1 MNYFKK
7 YSWIL
12 PILGGFIALISLF
25 TPTTYDRTTS
35 ELILIWMNQLAVRI
49 NDFTGLQPPELW
61 RYILWLNLH
70 SIAFELII
78 FASAI
83 ITITLTNIYRKSSKS
98 YQNLKWKL
106 LFFAFLIVL
115 STLGWII
122 IMEIFYLNGPQR
134 HWEWYSPHFGVIGP
148 FIGASLIILGAFLT
162 KDISERKKTET
173 KLSIQNL
180 KKLPLLLTTLGGL
193 IALISLFTPTSFN
206 YRYGTDLNYVWINHL
221 AINIEPGPIEPY
233 LLGSRADLFLV
244 CFSIALAGIILASV
258 VVLITL
264 TNTYRKTT
272 LIYQKLKWK
281 WFIIAILISLST
293 LTWIIM
299 IEFFYVNQGY
309 SHWQNYTPHFGVI
322 GPFIGSGLIMVAFF
336 QIKGIDGRE

>member
-1 MNYFKK
+1 
-7 YSWIL
+7 
-12 PILGGFIALISLF
+12 
-25 TPTTYDRTTS
+25 
-35 ELILIWMNQLAVRI
+35 MNQLAIRI
-49 NDFTGLQPPELW
+49 NDYLGPQPPELW
-61 RYILWLNLH
+61 RSILWLNLS
-70 SIAFELII
+70 SINFELII

-83 ITITLTNIYRKSSKS
+83 ITITLTNFYRKSSKS

-106 LFFAFLIVL
+106 LFLAFLIIL

-122 IMEIFYLNGPQR
+122 IMEIVYLNSPQR
-134 HWEWYSPHFGVIGP
+134 HWELYSPHFGLIGP

-162 KDISERKKTET
+162 KDISERKKTEI
-173 KLSIQNL
+173 KFSIQNH

-206 YRYGTDLNYVWINHL
+206 YRYGTDLYYVWINHL

-233 LLGSRADLFLV
+233 LLGSRTDLFLV
-244 CFSIALAGIILASV
+244 CFSIALAGIIFASV

-272 LIYQKLKWK
+272 LNYQKLKWK
-281 WFIIAILISLST
+281 WFTIAILISLST
-293 LTWIIM
+293 LTWITM
-299 IEFFYVNQGY
+299 IEIFYISKGY
-309 SHWQNYTPHFGVI
+309 THWTESYYWTNYKPYFGVI

-336 QIKGIDGRE
+336 LIKGINRRE